1 MCKYTYHHY
10 PLCGHISNWTVT
22 SCVEFTSQLRAL
34 AMTGQILSCE
44 DTEIRHNINQKANQD
59 LCVQC
64 DIEWCE
70 AVTNNDLAFLQ
81 RRYHAIEGLETD
93 RPVLEFA
100 VRMNVDANSV
110 EAESFP
116 PSVDTSEQSDE
127 ITDTVN
133 KRNSSC
139 CHLPRHSSHG
149 ESASSCL
156 SVECDVCIRL
166 TDKSTETEA
175 CDCNPESQSCCD
187 SQRHRHKRISYHKP
201 ITFLDQDSDS
211 EESSPSEDS
220 RRVHSTYPPAPAAD
234 SRSSSSA
241 EDPAM
246 DSSSQSSA
254 SPSDHS
260 MLNVAIPVYDDGHS
274 SEEDQQQ
281 KSSSSASSDTSTS
294 FTYLRPSEVR
304 SGTPF

>member
-1 MCKYTYHHY
+1 
-10 PLCGHISNWTVT
+10 
-22 SCVEFTSQLRAL
+22 
-34 AMTGQILSCE
+34 MTGQILSCE
-44 DTEIRHNINQKANQD
+44 DTEIKHNINQKANQD

-110 EAESFP
+110 KAESFP

-133 KRNSSC
+133 KQ
-139 CHLPRHSSHG
+139 
-149 ESASSCL
+149 
-156 SVECDVCIRL
+156 
-166 TDKSTETEA
+166 TEA

-187 SQRHRHKRISYHKP
+187 SQRHRHIRISYHKP

-211 EESSPSEDS
+211 EEYSPSEDS

-241 EDPAM
+241 EDPPM

-281 KSSSSASSDTSTS
+281 KSPSSASSDTSTS